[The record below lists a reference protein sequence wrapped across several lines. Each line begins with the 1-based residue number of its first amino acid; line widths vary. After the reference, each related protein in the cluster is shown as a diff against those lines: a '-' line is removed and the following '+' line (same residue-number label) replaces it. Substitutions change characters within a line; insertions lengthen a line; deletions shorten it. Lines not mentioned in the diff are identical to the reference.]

1 MVFPT
6 MPLDRPC
13 TPWIGAKNLRMSRR
27 LVLAF
32 PRTWSILR
40 RPGSSKAAAPGE
52 PDPANQ

>member
-6 MPLDRPC
+6 TLRDRPF

-32 PRTWSILR
+32 PRTRSI
-40 RPGSSKAAAPGE
+40 RPKVRSSKAAPLDLVAPAEG
-52 PDPANQ
+52 